1 MRMDLASQTQK
12 LVESKL
18 MIQQL
23 HDQNSELQSDL
34 QLSINLLRNRPTS
47 FMSQRLDTLPPDI
60 QQRVRGCL
68 AENARDRELQ
78 RLSRGPPEGRK
89 IRIAIPSDD
98 NTIGGT
104 SITNGTSDSD
114 KISAAILAKVLEE
127 RDKERQGDK
136 QLRIDVGTQTHGWN
150 HFPGSDKIH
159 APASSSSSSS
169 TASCINKEI
178 CELTN
183 EVNKCESSNLSS
195 PENSSLTERLSPTTM
210 TKSETLIDATT
221 RSSCDGVSRFLRN
234 TDFSLNELAITT
246 STVQHQSIRENGVLN
261 FVTDGNSAQD
271 EPYLAS
277 NLNSNSCQTF
287 NNPTD
292 TAFISQPSH
301 PNGGNNLMSSSSV
314 STTTNSMPITSSN
327 LTRSSSTV
335 NSTIAQSNV
344 YQSPRLPMTKPGSL
358 SFSASATS
366 SYLTRSATFSV
377 KQTDI

>member
-1 MRMDLASQTQK
+1 MDLASQTQK

-18 MIQQL
+18 TIQQL
-23 HDQNSELQSDL
+23 HDQNAELQSDL

-60 QQRVRGCL
+60 QQRVKSCL
-68 AENARDRELQ
+68 AENARDRQLQ

-98 NTIGGT
+98 NIAGT
-104 SITNGTSDSD
+104 SMSNGTCDSD

-150 HFPGSDKIH
+150 HFPGTDKIH

-183 EVNKCESSNLSS
+183 EANKGESSNLSS
-195 PENSSLTERLSPTTM
+195 PENSSITGRLSPTT
-210 TKSETLIDATT
+210 KSSYPIDPTADLLTVT
-221 RSSCDGVSRFLRN
+221 APLLTPTVQQH
-234 TDFSLNELAITT
+234 
-246 STVQHQSIRENGVLN
+246 STVENRITGMLEQGGSLPPESY
-261 FVTDGNSAQD
+261 FT
-271 EPYLAS
+271 PTFI
-277 NLNSNSCQTF
+277 SNSCRTIGISP
-287 NNPTD
+287 N
-292 TAFISQPSH
+292 TAFTHQLSQP
-301 PNGGNNLMSSSSV
+301 NNANNLASSSV
-314 STTTNSMPITSSN
+314 LSNMNSSIFVSSN
-327 LTRSSSTV
+327 LTRSSSTITSSSLH
-335 NSTIAQSNV
+335 STV
-344 YQSPRLPMTKPGSL
+344 TQSPSIATTQLESS

>member
-1 MRMDLASQTQK
+1 MDLASQTQK

-60 QQRVRGCL
+60 QQRVRACL
-68 AENARDRELQ
+68 AENARDRQLQ

-89 IRIAIPSDD
+89 IRIAIPSDESC
-98 NTIGGT
+98 IGGT
-104 SITNGTSDSD
+104 SVSNGTCDSD

-127 RDKERQGDK
+127 RDKERQGDR

-150 HFPGSDKIH
+150 HFPGADKIH

-183 EVNKCESSNLSS
+183 ETNKCEDSNLSS
-195 PENSSLTERLSPTTM
+195 PENSSLAERLSPIP
-210 TKSETLIDATT
+210 KSDPIDATAT
-221 RSSCDGVSRFLRN
+221 KSSGDGIKGFKDIES
-234 TDFSLNELAITT
+234 SLQNEPSMPSTIVP
-246 STVQHQSIRENGVLN
+246 TVQQQSTTPENRLSFANNGNVPLEEHFFTPN
-261 FVTDGNSAQD
+261 FI
-271 EPYLAS
+271 
-277 NLNSNSCQTF
+277 SNSCRTINF
-287 NNPTD
+287 STN
-292 TAFISQPSH
+292 TAFTSQLNQ
-301 PNGGNNLMSSSSV
+301 PNNVTKLTSSSSIAPAI
-314 STTTNSMPITSSN
+314 NPITVTSSN
-327 LTRSSSTV
+327 MTRSSSTV
-335 NSTIAQSNV
+335 NSGSAQSNV
-344 YQSPRLPMTKPGSL
+344 IQSNNLPMAKLESS
-358 SFSASATS
+358 SFSASAAS